1 MQGLWFEQGASGSYS
16 FNNTIAGNAVGV
28 YTYNAGT
35 QVVIG
40 NRLTNNYRWINS
52 SDHSEGQLP
61 GGFGFGCNQAT
72 SAPSVHNFYGSN
84 IVKINVSGGE
94 PVGVVGQQ
102 GVVHENWLVGN
113 EFGSGLPN
121 GKMWSTIRDRTIA
134 VSNFARDNVS
144 DVAIFMPDTRAE

>member
-1 MQGLWFEQGASGSYS
+1 M
-16 FNNTIAGNAVGV
+16 
-28 YTYNAGT
+28 
-35 QVVIG
+35 
-40 NRLTNNYRWINS
+40 
-52 SDHSEGQLP
+52 
-61 GGFGFGCNQAT
+61 
-72 SAPSVHNFYGSN
+72 
-84 IVKINVSGGE
+84 
-94 PVGVVGQQ
+94 GVVGQQ